1 MIMKRLES
9 YIISHIDD
17 LEDEDLYSIKQVEE
31 VNASSVCGVTFKDLG
46 NNWIEIRTSVDV
58 DISFNGKIKYGYD
71 SDSTTRTYN
80 VFLKAILEN
89 GLCNVSVT
97 DVAAYDIKNA
107 KENPFRHYLDYLHGL
122 NELSE
127 EEKEQYA
134 GIGKEFLALI
144 ETTDMSKVY
153 KMTVLYS
160 FYNHGDGQLW

>member
-1 MIMKRLES
+1 M
-9 YIISHIDD
+9 
-17 LEDEDLYSIKQVEE
+17 EE

-97 DVAAYDIKNA
+97 DVAADRK
-107 KENPFRHYLDYLHGL
+107 
-122 NELSE
+122 S
-127 EEKEQYA
+127 
-134 GIGKEFLALI
+134 
-144 ETTDMSKVY
+144 V
-153 KMTVLYS
+153 V
-160 FYNHGDGQLW
+160 